1 MIQAFTGFPGS
12 GKTFACTYMA
22 HKALKAG
29 DRVFTNYP
37 IKGAYKITFD
47 DLVQFAIPEG
57 STVII
62 DESGR
67 WFNSRNWSKLP
78 PEIFDLFTLHRHF
91 KLDLIV
97 AVQNFNRIDI
107 ALREVI
113 ELVWWAR
120 NVPGF
125 PWFIYDG
132 YFDVES
138 LGMKGESDKKMYV
151 PKWHK
156 ARKLYDTHSMK
167 SQNDSKNEMPLI
179 LWNEQEATDQE
190 RLSLAQRIGT
200 NIKRMVESGR
210 SRQEKKSSGND

>member
-12 GKTFACTYMA
+12 GKTFACTVMA
-22 HKALKAG
+22 HRALKDG
-29 DRVFTNYP
+29 QKVFTNYP
-37 IKGAYKITFD
+37 IRGAYQIGFD
-47 DLVQFAIPEG
+47 DLVEFALPEG

-78 PEIFDLFTLHRHF
+78 PAIFDLFTLHRHF

-120 NVPGF
+120 NYPFF
-125 PWFIYDG
+125 PFFMYEG
-132 YFDVES
+132 YYDVES
-138 LGMKGESDKKMYV
+138 LGMKGESDKTMFI

-156 ARKLYDTHSMK
+156 AKKLYDTHAMK
-167 SQNDSKNEMPLI
+167 SQNDNKDMMPLREWEVSAAAPRRGFK
-179 LWNEQEATDQE
+179 LPK
-190 RLSLAQRIGT
+190 LSLPFGKT
-200 NIKRMVESGR
+200 SE
-210 SRQEKKSSGND
+210 